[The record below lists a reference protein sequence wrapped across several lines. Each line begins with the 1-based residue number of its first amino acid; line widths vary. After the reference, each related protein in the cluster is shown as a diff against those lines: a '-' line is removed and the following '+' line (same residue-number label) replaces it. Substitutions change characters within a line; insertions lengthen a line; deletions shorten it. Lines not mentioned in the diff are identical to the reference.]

1 MKSVMLRA
9 LSGMVADTGELG
21 SAIERAHEYIRAP
34 CVWKQVESKPASG
47 EASKP
52 GEPGLAIFTTG
63 HYSLIESRGDRPA
76 PELGKM
82 TDADKIKLFDT
93 LLANAGTYEF
103 DGTTLTRTVQVA
115 KNQSVVG
122 RSMSSQIVLSGNRF
136 VETLTTGR
144 NKGGT
149 FTYERVE

>member
-1 MKSVMLRA
+1 MKTVILVLSLAWLLIPAGWGQQSNQHTNTSALR
-9 LSGMVADTGELG
+9 G
-21 SAIERAHEYIRAP
+21 
-34 CVWKQVESKPASG
+34 VWKQVESKPASG

-52 GEPGLAIFTTG
+52 GEPGLAIFTTR

-122 RSMSSQIVLSGNRF
+122 NSMSSDIVLSGNRF